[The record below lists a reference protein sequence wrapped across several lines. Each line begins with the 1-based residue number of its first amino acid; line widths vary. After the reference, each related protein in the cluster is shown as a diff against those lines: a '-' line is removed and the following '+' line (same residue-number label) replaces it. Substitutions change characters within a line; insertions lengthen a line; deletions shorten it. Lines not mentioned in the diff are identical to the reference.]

1 MYQNKTRGIQ
11 MKKIVLSAVAV
22 STLATVATAS
32 TSSDIQALKAQM
44 AAMSE
49 KIVTLENK
57 EAKVAKKSND
67 LITIE
72 RKDSPEFLLGK
83 ETDINMKFQAQDD
96 PDMWLK
102 AGVRIQGT
110 FESKETD
117 YVDPAKADTTL
128 QDGYLRRT
136 RFEIAAGFGEH
147 SSFVMDV
154 RNDKANFEDK
164 GEEGFNVGDAYV
176 QIKKPFDTSLVN
188 FKLYRAKIDV
198 SRTETVKSARVLV
211 YDRPKVADEA
221 AQFIS
226 ENRRAANV
234 QMYGDWNK
242 KVHYQ
247 VAVGDATASDHSV
260 DATGLSIKDDT
271 IDGSIKDQNFFYG
284 GKIVLS
290 PFDGWEETDRTETY
304 FGEGKHFAVG
314 VGYWN
319 AGGIKYSTEADTV
332 DHTLVNYELSAHYK
346 NAFVQAEY
354 FDFDG
359 VVKNW
364 TLNETGKS
372 SGWYVTGEY
381 VMPELSYLAP
391 FVRYEEWDKF
401 EDAAGYDYTSKM
413 AGVNW
418 YLRGNT
424 TKVGVL
430 VQKDTYG
437 EKLGKI
443 DENSAKDTTSVRV
456 TSQWFF

>member
-1 MYQNKTRGIQ
+1 

-22 STLATVATAS
+22 ATLATAATAS
-32 TSSDIQALKAQM
+32 TSSDLTELKAQM

-57 EAKVAKKSND
+57 EAKVSKKSND

-83 ETDINMKFQAQDD
+83 ETDINMKFKAQDD
-96 PDMWLK
+96 TSMWLK
-102 AGVRIQGT
+102 AGIRLQGT

-128 QDGYLRRT
+128 QDGYLRRV

-176 QIKKPFDTSLVN
+176 DIKKPFDTSLAN

-247 VAVGDATASDHSV
+247 VALGDATASDHSV
-260 DATGLSIKDDT
+260 DATGAS

-284 GKIVLS
+284 GKIILS
-290 PFDGWEETDRTETY
+290 PFDGWEETERTETY

-314 VGYWN
+314 VGYWKADGINYKTADALSIN
-319 AGGIKYSTEADTV
+319 A

-359 VVKNW
+359 VVKDW
-364 TLNETGKS
+364 GLNETGKS
-372 SGWYVTGEY
+372 SGWYATGEY

-391 FVRYEEWDKF
+391 FVRYEKWDRLN
-401 EDAAGYDYTSKM
+401 DAAGYDYTSKM

-437 EKLGKI
+437 ENIG
-443 DENSAKDTTSVRV
+443 NKDTTSARV